1 MNIQFKKGV
10 LEMCVLAILAR
21 KDCYG
26 YELVHEISSRI
37 TISEGTIYPLL
48 RRLKDDEFVTT
59 YLSESVE
66 GPPRKYYSL
75 TEIGKQSGRILCSEW
90 YSFTRAV
97 NDILGGEE
105 NCLSTDPQESEDAKG
120 RQGETS

>member
-48 RRLKDDEFVTT
+48 RRLKDDDFVTT

-75 TEIGKQSGRILCSEW
+75 TEIGKQSGRKLCSEW
-90 YSFTRAV
+90 YSFTKAV

-105 NCLSTDPQESEDAKG
+105 NYLATDPQESEHPKG
-120 RQGETS
+120 RPGETS